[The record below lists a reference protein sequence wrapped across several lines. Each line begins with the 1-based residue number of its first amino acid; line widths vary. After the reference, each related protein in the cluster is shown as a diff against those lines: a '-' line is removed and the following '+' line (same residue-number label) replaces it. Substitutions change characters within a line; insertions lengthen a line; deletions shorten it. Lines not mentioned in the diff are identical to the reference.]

1 MVRNISKHLTRN
13 ERAVRAIK
21 SVRAV
26 VLYTPAVVRVS
37 LVVSPFDRLEALLL
51 LLLQGPPLPRV
62 DQPHAERV
70 VAHVVLAQRRRKK
83 AKEGEVRPED
93 GDWRSNIESQN
104 TRMYSFY
111 AVNSSRGGG
120 VVFTRLTV
128 SPPC

>member
-1 MVRNISKHLTRN
+1 MYDSTGTAIMVRNISKHLNRN

-70 VAHVVLAQRRRKK
+70 VAHVVLAQRQRKK
-83 AKEGEVRPED
+83 ARKE
-93 GDWRSNIESQN
+93 
-104 TRMYSFY
+104 
-111 AVNSSRGGG
+111 
-120 VVFTRLTV
+120 RLGPKTGTGAAI
-128 SPPC
+128 